1 MKKIILAVFGA
12 FDLWIIASWLNI
24 AATNYKP
31 GLTSAAW
38 NIFNLIF

>member
-1 MKKIILAVFGA
+1 MKKLILIVCGA
-12 FDLWIIASWLNI
+12 FDLWILLSWANI